1 MQIHV
6 KVNRITEKAYL
17 VEVKT
22 VIGNDTKVIEEWMPK
37 SQVKE
42 TDCLAEGDSGT
53 MQITKWIAKEK
64 GFIDEDGNEV
74 TTVPQSGDDVSFADF
89 ETEVITNLDEQKRK
103 AIKEL
108 KNSYDPDLRLEVH
121 VGLDPD
127 SLPRNQGDMQISAYL
142 TDEGLVVDVF
152 HGDSD
157 EAIASGYEFF
167 SEAGLNAPTEIE
179 KEDNDEWDEFDE

>member
-6 KVNRITEKAYL
+6 KVNRMTEKAYL

-64 GFIDEDGNEV
+64 GLIDEDGHEV
-74 TTVPQSGDDVSFADF
+74 TTVPQDDEIRMSEMADRYD
-89 ETEVITNLDEQKRK
+89 LEQR
-103 AIKEL
+103 AKEDAAQ
-108 KNSYDPDLRLEVH
+108 NVPDRLEVY
-121 VGLDPD
+121 VDIDLDT
-127 SLPRNQGDMQISAYL
+127 LPRNQSNGLMIEAYL
-142 TDEGLVVDVF
+142 TDEGLVVDVWNEDD
-152 HGDSD
+152 G
-157 EAIASGYEFF
+157 EPYVSGYQFF
-167 SEAGLNAPTEIE
+167 SEAGLNAPTKIE
-179 KEDNDEWDEFDE
+179 KENNDEWDEFDE

>member
-17 VEVKT
+17 VEIKT
-22 VIGNDTKVIEEWMPK
+22 VVGGNTKVIEEWIPK

-42 TDCLAEGDSGT
+42 TDCLAEGDVGT
-53 MQITKWIAKEK
+53 MHITTWIAKEK
-64 GFIDEDGNEV
+64 SLIDSDGNEV

-89 ETEVITNLDEQKRK
+89 ETEVTTNLDEQKRK

-108 KNSYDPDLRLEVH
+108 KNSYDPNLRLEVH

-179 KEDNDEWDEFDE
+179 EEDNDEWDEFDE